1 MENSLVSICIPT
13 YNGQEFLEPCLQ
25 SAINQTYPNIEI
37 VIVDDCSADNTNNII
52 VKYAARD
59 TRIKIFRNEKNL
71 GLVGNFN
78 RCIQVAQG
86 DWIKFLLQDDYLTDN
101 CIETMLAGISEQDR
115 IVACKRTF
123 LLDEDMLEDRKRYYE
138 TEVVTFEKLGIISKT
153 PVFITPKQVAA
164 IAAGN
169 ICMNFIG
176 EPTSVMFRKDIV
188 NKMGY
193 FNNDLAQICDLE
205 YFLRIGSTYG
215 IKYMSSALS
224 YFRIHKQSTT
234 STNVNAK
241 FYVLAHIDPIITTYQ
256 LLFEKCYSI
265 LRDNLSFRQKIK
277 LKLYF
282 LIHVYESYI
291 TAQADKINL
300 NEFEVVAGKY
310 PKIRQYKNGSLFIR
324 ILLKLIK
331 AKRKSVN

>member
-1 MENSLVSICIPT
+1 MGDPLVSICIPT
-13 YNGQEFLEPCLQ
+13 YNGQEFLEECLQ

-37 VIVDDCSADNTNNII
+37 VIVDDCSADDTSNII

-59 TRIKIFRNEKNL
+59 TRIKIFHNEKNL

-78 RCIQVAQG
+78 RCIQIAQG

-115 IVACKRTF
+115 IVVCKRTF
-123 LLDEDMLEDRKRYYE
+123 LLDEDMSEDKKRYYE

-153 PVFITPKQVAA
+153 PVFINPKQVAGM
-164 IAAGN
+164 AAGN

-176 EPTSVMFRKDIV
+176 EPTSVMFGKEIV
-188 NKMGY
+188 NKMGH
-193 FNNDLAQICDLE
+193 FNKDLAQICDLE

-215 IKYMSSALS
+215 IKYIPSELS
-224 YFRIHKQSTT
+224 YFRIHEQSTT
-234 STNVNAK
+234 SSNVNAK
-241 FYVLAHIDPIITTYQ
+241 FYLLAHIDPIITTHQ
-256 LLFEKCYSI
+256 LLFAKCYSI
-265 LRDNLSFRQKIK
+265 LRDNLSFLQKIK
-277 LKLYF
+277 LKMYF
-282 LIHVYESYI
+282 LVHVYESYI
-291 TAQADKINL
+291 TAQADKTSL
-300 NEFEVVAGKY
+300 NKFEAVAEKY
-310 PKIRQYKNGSLFIR
+310 PQIKQYKNGSLFIK